1 MESAQLAAVA
11 GTLAK
16 SPFGLGLGT
25 AAGALALV
33 PPRGS
38 RATTPSA
45 AMDAA
50 VVGGQLQQH
59 IAHIAEVE
67 NFSLV
72 PTASTL
78 LPTAGV
84 SSELK
89 SAWFVLFR
97 LCAPR

>member
-1 MESAQLAAVA
+1 
-11 GTLAK
+11 
-16 SPFGLGLGT
+16 
-25 AAGALALV
+25 
-33 PPRGS
+33 
-38 RATTPSA
+38 
-45 AMDAA
+45 MDAAA
-50 VVGGQLQQH
+50 VVGSQLQQH

-97 LCAPR
+97 LCFASLT